1 MASTDRVQAA
11 GEAAF
16 KALRDHHVPPTP
28 RNFEVWFT
36 YCSEDKHQL
45 RQRIDRLIQAS
56 QPFTSGVMESLYQD
70 FFVYPPGTSA
80 DDSRELRNIAAQ
92 LADRITA
99 DHGAIND
106 YGVLLREWGPL
117 LDTASTRQDIQRA
130 TTTLQ
135 TATNAARGK
144 IQALEQLF
152 AVSVARIGELREKL
166 ARSEKDAATD
176 PLTGLAN
183 RRTFDAALKEATAQA
198 VRDRTEVSLLL
209 LDIDHFKRF
218 NDVHGHLMGDKVLR
232 LVAQVLTRH
241 IKGRDTAARYGGE
254 EYAVILAVAGM
265 AAALTVAEQI
275 RDLLEKRPLLNRKT
289 GENLGFITCSIGV
302 ALYRP
307 EEAMGDLIDRADKA
321 LYRAKQTGRNR
332 VVAEEKILA

>member
-11 GEAAF
+11 AEAAH
-16 KALRDHHVPPTP
+16 KALRDNHVPPTP
-28 RNFEVWFT
+28 RNFEVWFA
-36 YCSEDKHQL
+36 YCSEDKHKL
-45 RQRIDRLIQAS
+45 RQRIDRLIQGRE
-56 QPFTSGVMESLYQD
+56 PFTPGVMDSLYQD
-70 FFVYPPGTSA
+70 FFAYPSGTSA
-80 DDSRELRNIAAQ
+80 DDSRELRNIATQ

-99 DHGAIND
+99 DHGVISD
-106 YGVLLREWGPL
+106 YGAVLGEWGPL
-117 LDTASTRQDIQRA
+117 LDTASTRQDVQRVTA
-130 TTTLQ
+130 TLK
-135 TATNAARGK
+135 TATNVASGK

-152 AVSVARIGELREKL
+152 AASVVRIGELHEKL

-183 RRTFDAALKEATAQA
+183 RRAFSAALEEATAQA
-198 VRDRTEVSLLL
+198 VRDGTEVSLLM

-218 NDVHGHLMGDKVLR
+218 NDVHGHLMGDNVLR

-254 EYAVILAVAGM
+254 EYAVILAEAGM
-265 AAALTVAEQI
+265 AAALTVADQV

-289 GENLGFITCSIGV
+289 GESLGVITCSVGV

-307 EEAMGDLIDRADKA
+307 EEAMGDLIDRADRA

-332 VVAEEKILA
+332 VVAQETILA

>member
-1 MASTDRVQAA
+1 MASTDRVRASA
-11 GEAAF
+11 EAAY

-28 RNFEVWFT
+28 RNFEVWFA
-36 YCSEDKHQL
+36 YCSEDKYQL
-45 RQRIDRLIQAS
+45 RQRIDRLIQAGE
-56 QPFTSGVMESLYQD
+56 PFTSGVMDSLYQD
-70 FFVYPPGTSA
+70 FFAYPSGTSA
-80 DDSRELRNIAAQ
+80 DDSRELRTIATQ

-99 DHGAIND
+99 DHGVIND
-106 YGVLLREWGPL
+106 YGALLGEWGSL
-117 LDTASTRQDIQRA
+117 LDTASTRQDVQRVTA
-130 TTTLQ
+130 TLQ
-135 TATNAARGK
+135 TATNMASGK
-144 IQALEQLF
+144 IAALEQLF
-152 AVSVARIGELREKL
+152 AVSVVRIGDLHEKL

-183 RRTFDAALKEATAQA
+183 RRTFDAALEEATAQA
-198 VRDRTEVSLLL
+198 VRDGTEVSLLM

-218 NDVHGHLMGDKVLR
+218 NDVHGHLMGDNVLR

-254 EYAVILAVAGM
+254 EYAVILAEAGM

-289 GENLGFITCSIGV
+289 GESLGIITCSVGV

-307 EEAMGDLIDRADKA
+307 GEAMDDLIDRADRA

-332 VVAEEKILA
+332 VVGQETILA

>member
-11 GEAAF
+11 ADAAH

-28 RNFEVWFT
+28 RNFEVWFA
-36 YCSEDKHQL
+36 YCSKDKHKL
-45 RQRIDRLIQAS
+45 RERIDRLIQAGE
-56 QPFTSGVMESLYQD
+56 PFTSGVMDSLFQD
-70 FFVYPPGTSA
+70 FFAYPSGTSG
-80 DDSRELRNIAAQ
+80 DDFRELRNIATE

-99 DHGAIND
+99 DHGAITD
-106 YGVLLREWGPL
+106 YGALLRECGPL
-117 LDTASTRQDIQRA
+117 LDTASTRQDVQRA
-130 TTTLQ
+130 TATLK
-135 TATNAARGK
+135 TATNVASGK
-144 IQALEQLF
+144 MQALEQLF
-152 AVSVARIGELREKL
+152 AASVVRIGELQEKL

-183 RRTFDAALKEATAQA
+183 RRTFDAALAEATAQA
-198 VRDRTEVSLLL
+198 VRDGTEVSLLL

-218 NDVHGHLMGDKVLR
+218 NDVHGHLMGDNVLR

-254 EYAVILAVAGM
+254 EYAVILAEAGM
-265 AAALTVAEQI
+265 AAGLTVAEQI

-289 GENLGFITCSIGV
+289 GESLGVITCSVGV

-307 EEAMGDLIDRADKA
+307 GEGTGDLIDRADKA

-332 VVAEEKILA
+332 VVAEETIPA

>member
-1 MASTDRVQAA
+1 MASTDKVQAA
-11 GEAAF
+11 AEATH
-16 KALRDHHVPPTP
+16 KALRDHGVPPTP
-28 RNFEVWFT
+28 RNFEVWFA
-36 YCSEDKHQL
+36 YCSEDKHKL
-45 RQRIDRLIQAS
+45 RQRIDRLIQAGE
-56 QPFTSGVMESLYQD
+56 PFTPGVMDSLHQD
-70 FFVYPPGTSA
+70 FFAYPSGTSA
-80 DDSRELRNIAAQ
+80 DDSRELRNIATQ

-99 DHGAIND
+99 DHGVISD
-106 YGVLLREWGPL
+106 YGAVLGEWGPL
-117 LDTASTRQDIQRA
+117 LDAASTRQDVQRV
-130 TTTLQ
+130 
-135 TATNAARGK
+135 TATLKTATSVASGK

-152 AVSVARIGELREKL
+152 AASVVRIGELHEKL

-183 RRTFDAALKEATAQA
+183 RRAFNAALEEATAQA
-198 VRDRTEVSLLL
+198 VRDGTEVSLLL

-218 NDVHGHLMGDKVLR
+218 NDVHGHLMGDNVLR

-254 EYAVILAVAGM
+254 EYAVILAEAGM
-265 AAALTVAEQI
+265 AAALTVADQV

-289 GENLGFITCSIGV
+289 GESLGIITCSIGV

-332 VVAEEKILA
+332 VVAEETILA